1 MTLKPLS
8 PDLTCRCGP
17 HSYLTDIRHLA
28 ATRHI
33 VPLAVLVRRHAVLL
47 LPGSGAGLW
56 LAGPPRRELAGSP
69 RDFRPAE
76 LAAGLGEGRPVGE
89 GEGAFGGPG
98 DVKLE
103 RSVTRL
109 NCLELTGRQV
119 PASTGQDRQE

>member
-1 MTLKPLS
+1 MPGLLII

-17 HSYLTDIRHLA
+17 RSYLTDVRHLA

-56 LAGPPRRELAGSP
+56 PRRELAGSP

-98 DVKLE
+98 DVKFKK
-103 RSVTRL
+103 SVTRL
-109 NCLELTGRQV
+109 
-119 PASTGQDRQE
+119 